1 MRRLVYLSLF
11 AVENEHEILS
21 QLLNIVHNI
30 IGLDEP
36 IEQFM
41 PVLINQKVALILG
54 DAIKLV
60 ETKRQITIRE

>member
-21 QLLNIVHNI
+21 QLLNIVYNI
-30 IGLDEP
+30 IGLDDP
-36 IEQFM
+36 IAQFM

-54 DAIKLV
+54 DAIELV

>member
-60 ETKRQITIRE
+60 ETKRQITIRK